1 MGDLKWMRENG
12 LEAAILKEADQG
24 TVIFG
29 ICGGY
34 QMLGEELRDPDKV
47 EEGGTMRGMGLLPL
61 ETVFTKEKTRTRVSG
76 RFCHVDGAL
85 KSLEGKE
92 LEGYEIHMGVTKSR
106 DGQEEQAAMNQ
117 IKDQVSGRRSMDG
130 YSRGNVYGSYIHGI
144 FDREG
149 VAEEIAESLAKKKG
163 VSLKEIKNKSLK
175 DWKEEQYDLLAD
187 ALREHLDMK
196 AIYQILEEEE

>member
-1 MGDLKWMRENG
+1 MS
-12 LEAAILKEADQG
+12 
-24 TVIFG
+24 
-29 ICGGY
+29 
-34 QMLGEELRDPDKV
+34 QM
-47 EEGGTMRGMGLLPL
+47 
-61 ETVFTKEKTRTRVSG
+61 
-76 RFCHVDGAL
+76 
-85 KSLEGKE
+85 
-92 LEGYEIHMGVTKSR
+92 
-106 DGQEEQAAMNQ
+106 
-117 IKDQVSGRRSMDG
+117 KDQVSGRTSMDG

>member
-1 MGDLKWMRENG
+1 M
-12 LEAAILKEADQG
+12 
-24 TVIFG
+24 
-29 ICGGY
+29 Y
-34 QMLGEELRDPDKV
+34 
-47 EEGGTMRGMGLLPL
+47 
-61 ETVFTKEKTRTRVSG
+61 
-76 RFCHVDGAL
+76 GAL
-85 KSLEGKE
+85 KSLEVKE

-106 DGQEEQAAMNQ
+106 DGQEEQAAMSQ
-117 IKDQVSGRRSMDG
+117 MKDHVSGRRSMDG

-175 DWKEEQYDLLAD
+175 EWKEEQYNLLAD